1 MANVTAHCPATP
13 VASANLHFTS
23 SFPPGSS
30 KRDSFLLHHFV
41 NHVSGCLAP
50 FLDDQAGN
58 LWSHPFL
65 RPTIESLAASSLYQ
79 LYTIHRHDLS
89 GLSIGLGGSQAV
101 AAGAWKRNAIV
112 LYADAVNT
120 LRRADLETIDAA
132 GLCLAGSLLLSL
144 FEWESGSAG
153 SYFAH
158 LDGADTIVRSAFERI
173 SRLPWGLSILRGWAR
188 MHHTRL
194 TRQLP
199 FRPLEKEKCGLSN
212 KKTAEL
218 SNQFLHGPAKLSV
231 LLAEAFTLRNR
242 LVLETCLEADEL
254 GNQSAVQFWREWY
267 SKVFGFPYG
276 AESDAHHGKELTK
289 FELLD
294 SLDQI
299 ETLLCAWL
307 ESLPEA
313 AQPTVSPT
321 WSKKDLNNQ
330 ESQTPQIASWT
341 FTDSEAALQYLSY
354 VMGRILSSREV
365 LDLYLL
371 GGHVPCS
378 LRPLHP
384 LVLAALSTIEVLD
397 PEYSIAHDVYGNGPL
412 WVFATLAT
420 CVPDIRVVNHLSQVV
435 MPRFHYVAH
444 GGPQLATV
452 TGTSQI
458 LGCIVS
464 EIEAGRLPFL
474 CDPDVVLTDDF
485 TLDESSSSYTVMA
498 VIGREQGRFYKGL
511 VQVG

>member
-1 MANVTAHCPATP
+1 MAD
-13 VASANLHFTS
+13 ASA
-23 SFPPGSS
+23 PGQR
-30 KRDSFLLHHFV
+30 KAPIRRTRT
-41 NHVSGCLAP
+41 GCYTCRA
-50 FLDDQAGN
+50 
-58 LWSHPFL
+58 
-65 RPTIESLAASSLYQ
+65 RRRKSLAASSLYQ

-89 GLSIGLGGSQAV
+89 GLRIGLGGSQAV

-120 LRRADLETIDAA
+120 LRRADLDSSDAA

-158 LDGADTIVRSAFERI
+158 LDGADTIVRSAFESI
-173 SRLPWGLSILRGWAR
+173 SQLPWGSSILRGWAR

-199 FRPLEKEKCGLSN
+199 FRPLEKEKCGPSN

-218 SNQFLHGPAKLSV
+218 SVQFLHGPAKLSV

-242 LVLETCLEADEL
+242 LVLKTCLETDEV
-254 GNQSAVQFWREWY
+254 GDQSAVQFWREWY
-267 SKVFGFPYG
+267 SKVFGFPYV
-276 AESDAHHGKELTK
+276 AESDAHNGKELSK
-289 FELLD
+289 SELLD
-294 SLDQI
+294 SLAQS
-299 ETLLCAWL
+299 ETLLCAWR

-313 AQPTVSPT
+313 SQPTVSPT
-321 WSKKDLNNQ
+321 WSKKDLNDR
-330 ESQTPQIASWT
+330 ESQTASWT
-341 FTDSEAALQYLSY
+341 FTGSEAALQYLSY

-371 GGHVPCS
+371 GGDVPCS

-384 LVLAALSTIEVLD
+384 LVVAALSVIEVLD
-397 PEYSIAHDVYGNGPL
+397 PEDSIAHDVYGNGPL
-412 WVFATLAT
+412 WVFGTLAT
-420 CVPDIRVVNHLSQVV
+420 CIPDIRVVRHLSQVV
-435 MPRFHYVAH
+435 MPRFHCVAH
-444 GGPQLATV
+444 CGPLLATV
-452 TGTSQI
+452 TETSQI
-458 LGCIVS
+458 LGCVMC
-464 EIEAGRLPFL
+464 EIEVGRLPFL

-485 TLDESSSSYTVMA
+485 TLDESSSLYTKMA
-498 VIGREQGRFYKGL
+498 VIGREQGRFYRDL